1 VAAAAI
7 AHVRDDAAA
16 TAELISA
23 AAAIR
28 GADDPTNPEIRR
40 LPPERGPALSRP
52 DALARLQRAVSG
64 TAPVG
69 P

>member
-1 VAAAAI
+1 VAAAAN
-7 AHVRDDAAA
+7 AHVRGDAPA
-16 TAELISA
+16 TAELLSA